1 MNNIEISNFVPNLK
15 PKNHKRYIS
24 PFNLF
29 QNEEEKLIIQNKN
42 ASNVDIF
49 NMYSYINNENDINII
64 KKKNISKKTIY
75 NTLLRKKLNY

>member
-29 QNEEEKLIIQNKN
+29 QNEEEKLILQNKN

-49 NMYSYINNENDINII
+49 NMY
-64 KKKNISKKTIY
+64 
-75 NTLLRKKLNY
+75 

>member
-29 QNEEEKLIIQNKN
+29 QNEEEKLILQNKN
-42 ASNVDIF
+42 ASNV
-49 NMYSYINNENDINII
+49 NNENDINII